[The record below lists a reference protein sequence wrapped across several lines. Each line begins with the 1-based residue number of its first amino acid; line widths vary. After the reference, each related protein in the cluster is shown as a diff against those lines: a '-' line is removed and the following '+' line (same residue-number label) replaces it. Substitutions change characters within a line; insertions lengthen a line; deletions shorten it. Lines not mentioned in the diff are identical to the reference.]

1 MAVNIMLVPSV
12 DYNRSKSETL
22 SAVVADKLTSASQEI
37 LVVVQRTVAGF
48 EDEISAL
55 RSEITRQRHQLELL
69 QPRITLCRPVEA
81 VRVEAGGGEAPK
93 EEKQTDVEDSDPFE
107 EDEDKQ
113 DEEEPVVHQGDAQTP
128 ELSDPVR
135 KRRKAGR
142 KKSDFVK
149 LRVCLL
155 GNTDSLRKGL
165 LKSGVQELR
174 CPPGL
179 SEEDFLLLLRSSF
192 PRLRL
197 PVDAMTADPSQRL
210 QTLELKSLTP
220 EEIQRSVGAV
230 GRGRSALY
238 LRERRSA
245 NNSQDTEQLP
255 VPGRKDNVTHE
266 TGSDENRPNTSSHY
280 SPAENMQSD
289 EADNLTQQQETDED
303 GEKPGRSEA
312 EEGGDGE
319 DGDEGEEDDGDEGEE
334 DDGDEGEEDDGE
346 DGDEGEEDDGE
357 DGDEGDEGEEDDGDK
372 EWKPEES
379 DDGEKELGGE
389 ASGVKTKRRKETVGA
404 PLACKVC
411 GALRGSLNM
420 LIKHSWGHVHEQ
432 ESVCGV
438 CGENVE
444 DLKHH
449 LKTHQKTLED
459 CDICGKSFLTAG
471 SRDKHALLHTGEKP
485 YECDVCHKAYVLK
498 SSLKA
503 HRWEHVQEKP
513 HKCQVC
519 NRSFAFSHLL
529 TIHSSSH
536 TGEKPYTC
544 DVCGKSLFDL
554 RSLSRH
560 KLTHSGEKR
569 YVCQVCGKRFL
580 LPENLKGHSKRI
592 HTARDKTHLCDVCC
606 KTFHSLPQLK
616 VHLKTHSG
624 DKILCQECGKGL
636 SSRGALRR
644 HMVIHTGEKPH
655 KCSECGRT
663 FNALS
668 ILRGHMKTHS
678 GVKPF
683 VCNICGKVCAR
694 KEHLTVHMR
703 LHNGEKPYKCI
714 VCEKAFT
721 QSHCLK
727 THMKNH
733 RGEEETAADAITS

>member
-12 DYNRSKSETL
+12 DYNLSKSEML
-22 SAVVADKLTSASQEI
+22 RAVVADKLTSASQEI
-37 LVVVQRTVAGF
+37 LAVVQWTVAGF

-69 QPRITLCRPVEA
+69 QPRITLCRPEEA

-93 EEKQTDVEDSDPFE
+93 EEEQIDVEDLDSFE
-107 EDEDKQ
+107 EDEK
-113 DEEEPVVHQGDAQTP
+113 DEEEPVLHQGDPQTP
-128 ELSDPVR
+128 ERSVEVGG
-135 KRRKAGR
+135 AG
-142 KKSDFVK
+142 VA
-149 LRVCLL
+149 L
-155 GNTDSLRKGL
+155 
-165 LKSGVQELR
+165 
-174 CPPGL
+174 PPRSVGGRL
-179 SEEDFLLLLRSSF
+179 PASSPFLVSTVT
-192 PRLRL
+192 P
-197 PVDAMTADPSQRL
+197 PVDAMTADSSRRL
-210 QTLELKSLTP
+210 QKLELKSLTP

-245 NNSQDTEQLP
+245 DISQDSEQLP
-255 VPGRKDNVTHE
+255 VPGRKDDVTHE

-289 EADNLTQQQETDED
+289 EADKPTQQQETDVD
-303 GEKPGRSEA
+303 REKPGRSEA

-319 DGDEGEEDDGDEGEE
+319 DDD
-334 DDGDEGEEDDGE
+334 DDDEGEEDDGE
-346 DGDEGEEDDGE
+346 DEDDG
-357 DGDEGDEGEEDDGDK
+357 DDVGDK
-372 EWKPEES
+372 EWKPVEEPEES
-379 DDGEKELGGE
+379 DDGEKELRGE

-411 GALRGSLNM
+411 GALRGSPNM
-420 LIKHSWGHVHEQ
+420 LIKHSWDHMHEQ

-444 DLKHH
+444 DLRHH
-449 LKTHQKTLED
+449 LQTHQKTLAS
-459 CDICGKSFLTAG
+459 CDTCGKSFLTAA
-471 SRDKHALLHTGEKP
+471 SRDKHAVLHTGEKP
-485 YECDVCHKAYVLK
+485 YECDVCHKAYALK
-498 SSLKA
+498 SSLNG
-503 HRWEHVQEKP
+503 HRREHVQENP

-519 NRSFAFSHLL
+519 DRSFASSRQLRV
-529 TIHSSSH
+529 HSSSH
-536 TGEKPYTC
+536 TGEKPYSC
-544 DVCGKSLFDL
+544 DVCRKSLCDL

-569 YVCQVCGKRFL
+569 HVCQVCGKRFL
-580 LPENLKGHSKRI
+580 LPEKLKTHKKI
-592 HTARDKTHLCDVCC
+592 HAARDKTHLCDVCC
-606 KTFHSLPQLK
+606 KTFHTLSQLK
-616 VHLKTHSG
+616 GHLKTHSG
-624 DKILCQECGKGL
+624 DKIVCQECGKGL
-636 SSRGALRR
+636 SSQGALIR

-683 VCNICGKVCAR
+683 VCKICGKVCAR

-733 RGEEETAADAITS
+733 RRDEETVADAITS

>member
-1 MAVNIMLVPSV
+1 MAVNIMVVPSV
-12 DYNRSKSETL
+12 DYNLSKSEML
-22 SAVVADKLTSASQEI
+22 RAVVADKLTSASQEI
-37 LVVVQRTVAGF
+37 LAVVQRTVAGF

-69 QPRITLCRPVEA
+69 QPRITLCRPVSEEA
-81 VRVEAGGGEAPK
+81 LRVEAGGGEAPK
-93 EEKQTDVEDSDPFE
+93 EEEQTDVEDSDPFE

-113 DEEEPVVHQGDAQTP
+113 DEEEAVLHQGDPQTP
-128 ELSDPVR
+128 EHSDSVR

-142 KKSDFVK
+142 KRSDFVK
-149 LRVCLL
+149 LRVCFLHDAD
-155 GNTDSLRKGL
+155 TDTLRKGL
-165 LKSGVQELR
+165 LKSGVRELR

-179 SEEDFLLLLRSSF
+179 SEDDFLLLLRSSF

-197 PVDAMTADPSQRL
+197 PVDAMTADPSRRL

-245 NNSQDTEQLP
+245 DNSQDSEQLP
-255 VPGRKDNVTHE
+255 VPGRKDDVTHE

-289 EADNLTQQQETDED
+289 EADNPTQQQETDED

-319 DGDEGEEDDGDEGEE
+319 DDDDEGEEDDGD
-334 DDGDEGEEDDGE
+334 DV
-346 DGDEGEEDDGE
+346 
-357 DGDEGDEGEEDDGDK
+357 GDK
-372 EWKPEES
+372 EWKPVEEPEES
-379 DDGEKELGGE
+379 DDGEKELRGE
-389 ASGVKTKRRKETVGA
+389 SSGVKTKRRKETVGA

-411 GALRGSLNM
+411 GALRGSPNM

-444 DLKHH
+444 DLRHH
-449 LKTHQKTLED
+449 LQTHQKTLES
-459 CDICGKSFLTAG
+459 CDICEKSFLTAR
-471 SRDKHALLHTGEKP
+471 SRDKHAVLHTGEKP
-485 YECDVCHKAYVLK
+485 YECDVCHKAYLLK
-498 SSLKA
+498 SSLIW
-503 HRWEHVQEKP
+503 HRREHVQEKP

-519 NRSFAFSHLL
+519 DRSFSSSRQLRV
-529 TIHSSSH
+529 HSSSH
-536 TGEKPYTC
+536 TGEKPYSC
-544 DVCGKSLFDL
+544 DVCGKSLCDL

-569 YVCQVCGKRFL
+569 HVCQVCGKRFL
-580 LPENLKGHSKRI
+580 LPERLKVHEKI
-592 HTARDKTHLCDVCC
+592 HAARDKTHLCDVCC

-616 VHLKTHSG
+616 GHLNTHSV
-624 DKILCQECGKGL
+624 DKFVCQECGKGL
-636 SSRGALRR
+636 SSQGALIR

-683 VCNICGKVCAR
+683 VCNICGKACAR

-703 LHNGEKPYKCI
+703 SHNGEKPYKCI

-727 THMKNH
+727 THMKEH
-733 RGEEETAADAITS
+733 RREEETVADGITS